1 MERVRFIT
9 YQGVRILHLDLS
21 GIEDLA
27 ELVREAERASR
38 LIRGEPPGSVLVLV
52 DLTGVPYSLRAV
64 RALGEIAAEN
74 VAYVKA
80 RAVVGLRTLVRPTVL
95 AVAQYTR
102 KPVEAF
108 DHLEPAMEWLA
119 ERA

>member
-9 YQGVRILHLDLS
+9 YQGTRILHVDLS

-27 ELVREAERASR
+27 QLVKEVEGASRLVRE
-38 LIRGEPPGSVLVLV
+38 EPPDSVLVLI
-52 DLTGVPYSLRAV
+52 DLTGVPYSLRTV
-64 RALGEIAAEN
+64 RVLGEIAAEN
-74 VAYVKA
+74 AAYVRA
-80 RAVVGLRTLVRPTVL
+80 RAVVGLHTLVRPTVL

-119 ERA
+119 EQS